1 MERKTRSALDSA
13 SVPPVFEAT
22 QSQPWEVQ
30 QKSAGFGSFWKL
42 PFYKCDSPM
51 KMVRAE
57 GAIGW
62 INSGDLLSKRF
73 GGKKGQA
80 FLEGVHKNRESV
92 YPSLRSYLF
101 PSNKLRSTLPPSTCS
116 SVPVVK
122 LESSLDRNRTA
133 LATSSAS
140 PMRFIGITEAR

>member
-22 QSQPWEVQ
+22 QSQPREVQ

-51 KMVRAE
+51 KMVRTE

-62 INSGDLLSKRF
+62 INSGDLLCARNGSGVKRDRHLY
-73 GGKKGQA
+73 
-80 FLEGVHKNRESV
+80 LEEEWTGWK
-92 YPSLRSYLF
+92 
-101 PSNKLRSTLPPSTCS
+101 STLNGPYHQQRVVSPP
-116 SVPVVK
+116 
-122 LESSLDRNRTA
+122 EIEA
-133 LATSSAS
+133 LL
-140 PMRFIGITEAR
+140 

>member
-22 QSQPWEVQ
+22 QSQPREVQ

-57 GAIGW
+57 GANEC
-62 INSGDLLSKRF
+62 INNSDIVAKRF
-73 GGKKGQA
+73 GGKKRQA
-80 FLEGVHKNRESV
+80 FKIGRRVDRVVRHESMGG
-92 YPSLRSYLF
+92 
-101 PSNKLRSTLPPSTCS
+101 N
-116 SVPVVK
+116 
-122 LESSLDRNRTA
+122 
-133 LATSSAS
+133 
-140 PMRFIGITEAR
+140 I

>member
-1 MERKTRSALDSA
+1 MERKTRSALDRA

-22 QSQPWEVQ
+22 QSQPREVQ

-62 INSGDLLSKRF
+62 INSGDLLSKWF
-73 GGKKGQA
+73 GGKKGTDIFIWRKSGQ
-80 FLEGVHKNRESV
+80 GGK
-92 YPSLRSYLF
+92 
-101 PSNKLRSTLPPSTCS
+101 STLNGPYHQQRVVSPP
-116 SVPVVK
+116 
-122 LESSLDRNRTA
+122 EIEA
-133 LATSSAS
+133 LLRINYDVFACPLRAGHTFGHSWPITTSFS
-140 PMRFIGITEAR
+140 RF